1 MFEKTKFVA
10 IHPMRGH
17 FHGEWYATLD
27 DIVESE
33 AALCSVRYW
42 PAAAVAVAEF

>member
-1 MFEKTKFVA
+1 MSEKIKFVV
-10 IHPMRGH
+10 IHPMCGH
-17 FHGEWYATLD
+17 SRGEWYATLD

-42 PAAAVAVAEF
+42 PAAAVAMAEF